1 MRTFPEESLGLF
13 DSRLQQVPVFLEI
26 WTVFDSAG
34 TWLGDLTMPER
45 FQLHAVDG
53 TRLLGVSRDS
63 LETQTVQVLRIEAV
77 PVGQRD

>member
-53 TRLLGVSRDS
+53 NRLLGVSRDS